1 MTDFFRNI
9 VKDLNDENTHVAADG
24 LGSSEFS
31 DTIDTGSYIFNAALS
46 GSIFGGAPNNK
57 VLALAGESA
66 TGKTFFA
73 LGMVRRFLSD
83 NPNGAVFYFDTE
95 AAVTKSMMEE
105 RGIDSQRVIVSEPDT
120 IQKFRHTALQ
130 ILERYADADER
141 PPMLMVLDSLGQ
153 LSTTKEVEDTFEGK
167 ETRDMTKAQLIKA
180 TFRVLNLKLAKV
192 NVPLVITNHVYDVI
206 GSYVPMKEM
215 GGGSGLK
222 YTASQIVFLSKKK
235 DRDGKDVVG
244 NIIRCRMIKS
254 RFTKENKD
262 VEVKLS
268 YDTGLDRYYG
278 LVELAEKYGIFK
290 KVSTRIELPDGKK
303 VFGKTI
309 NDNPEEY
316 FTKEILEQLDEA
328 AAKEFMYGKDGE
340 DEVNAMMD
348 VLEAEEE
355 QDLEDAKV

>member
-9 VKDLNDENTHVAADG
+9 VKELKDEYTNVAADG

-83 NPNGAVFYFDTE
+83 NPDGAVFYFDTE

-120 IQKFRHTALQ
+120 IQRFRHTALQ
-130 ILERYADADER
+130 ILENYAKAPADER

-153 LSTTKEVEDTFEGK
+153 LSTTKEVEDTAEGK

-192 NVPLVITNHVYDVI
+192 NVPLIITNHVYDVI

-235 DRDGKDVVG
+235 DKDGKDVVG

-262 VEVKLS
+262 VEVKLN

-278 LVELAEKYGIFK
+278 LLDLAEKYEIIK
-290 KVSTRIELPDGKK
+290 KVSTRYELPDGRK
-303 VFGKTI
+303 VFGKQI
-309 NDNPEEY
+309 NNNPEEY
-316 FTKEILEQLDEA
+316 FTEDILHQLDIA
-328 AAKEFMYGKDGE
+328 AGVEFKYGQGN
-340 DEVNAMMD
+340 EVAE
-348 VLEAEEE
+348 VEEE
-355 QDLEDAKV
+355 LENAEV

>member
-9 VKDLNDENTHVAADG
+9 VKELNDDNTHIAADG

-31 DTIDTGSYIFNAALS
+31 GTIDTGSYIFNALLS
-46 GSIFGGAPNNK
+46 GSIHGGAPNNK

-73 LGMVRRFLSD
+73 LGIVKRFLDD

-105 RGIDSQRVIVSEPDT
+105 RGIDSNRVIVSEPDT
-120 IQKFRHTALQ
+120 IQKFRHTSIQ
-130 ILERYADADER
+130 ILDNYAKTPEDSR
-141 PPMLMVLDSLGQ
+141 PPMMMVLDSLGQ
-153 LSTTKEVEDTFEGK
+153 LSTTKEVEDTTEGK

-192 NVPLVITNHVYDVI
+192 NVPLLITNHVYDII
-206 GSYVPMKEM
+206 GAYIPTKEM

-235 DRDGKDVVG
+235 DKDGKDVVG
-244 NIIRCRMIKS
+244 NIIRCRLIKS

-268 YDTGLDRYYG
+268 YDSGLDRYYG
-278 LVELAEKYGIFK
+278 LLELAEKYDIIK
-290 KVSTRIELPDGKK
+290 KVSTRYELPDGSK
-303 VFGKTI
+303 VFGKAI
-309 NDNPEEY
+309 NKDPEKY
-316 FTKEILEQLDEA
+316 FTDDLLQQLEVA
-328 AAKEFMYGKDGE
+328 AAREFKYGQSGEYSDYEEAE
-340 DEVNAMMD
+340 DE
-348 VLEAEEE
+348 LEE
-355 QDLEDAKV
+355 V

>member
-1 MTDFFRNI
+1 MTEFFRNI
-9 VKDLNDENTHVAADG
+9 VKELNDDNTNIAADG

-31 DTIDTGSYIFNAALS
+31 GTIDTGSHIFNALLS
-46 GSIFGGAPNNK
+46 GSIYGGAPNNK
-57 VLALAGESA
+57 VLALAGESS

-83 NPNGAVFYFDTE
+83 NPTGAVFYFDTE

-105 RGIDSQRVIVSEPDT
+105 RGIDSERVIVSEPDT
-120 IQKFRHTALQ
+120 IQRFRHTAIQ
-130 ILERYADADER
+130 ILDNYAKAVAINQA

-153 LSTTKEVEDTFEGK
+153 LSTTKEVEDTAEGK

-192 NVPLVITNHVYDVI
+192 NVPMIITNHVYDVI

-244 NIIRCRMIKS
+244 NIIRCRLIKS

-268 YDTGLDRYYG
+268 YTTGLDRYFG
-278 LVELAEKYGIFK
+278 MLELAEKYDIIK
-290 KVSTRIELPDGKK
+290 KVSTRYELPDGRK
-303 VFGKTI
+303 VFGKAI
-309 NDNPEEY
+309 NEKPEEY
-316 FTKEILEQLDEA
+316 FTEDMMHQLELAAEVEFKYGQPEEVELDE
-328 AAKEFMYGKDGE
+328 
-340 DEVNAMMD
+340 V
-348 VLEAEEE
+348 EEE
-355 QDLEDAKV
+355 VEEHEAA

>member
-9 VKDLNDENTHVAADG
+9 VKELNDDNTHIAADG

-31 DTIDTGSYIFNAALS
+31 GTIDTGSYIFNALLS
-46 GSIFGGAPNNK
+46 GSIHGGAPNNK

-73 LGMVRRFLSD
+73 LGIVKRFLDD

-105 RGIDSQRVIVSEPDT
+105 RGIDSNRVIVSEPDT
-120 IQKFRHTALQ
+120 IQRFRHTSIQ
-130 ILERYADADER
+130 ILDNYAKTPEDSR
-141 PPMLMVLDSLGQ
+141 PPMMMVLDSLGQ
-153 LSTTKEVEDTFEGK
+153 LSTTKEVEDTTEGK

-192 NVPLVITNHVYDVI
+192 NVPLLITNHVYDII
-206 GSYVPMKEM
+206 GAYIPTKQM

-235 DRDGKDVVG
+235 DKDGKDVVG
-244 NIIRCRMIKS
+244 NIIRCRLIKS

-268 YDTGLDRYYG
+268 YDSGLDRYYG
-278 LVELAEKYGIFK
+278 LLELAEKYDIIK
-290 KVSTRIELPDGKK
+290 KVSTRYELPDGSK

-309 NDNPEEY
+309 NEDPEKY
-316 FTKEILEQLDEA
+316 FTDDLLQQLEVA
-328 AAKEFMYGKDGE
+328 AAREFKYGQSGEYSDYEEAE
-340 DEVNAMMD
+340 DE
-348 VLEAEEE
+348 LEE
-355 QDLEDAKV
+355 V

>member
-9 VKDLNDENTHVAADG
+9 VTELKDEYTNVAADG

-83 NPNGAVFYFDTE
+83 NPDGAVFYFDTE

-105 RGIDSQRVIVSEPDT
+105 RGIDSERVIVSEPDT
-120 IQKFRHTALQ
+120 IQRFRHTALQ
-130 ILERYADADER
+130 ILENYAKAPADER

-153 LSTTKEVEDTFEGK
+153 LSTTKEVEDTAEGK

-192 NVPLVITNHVYDVI
+192 NVPLIITNHVYDVI

-235 DRDGKDVVG
+235 DKDGKDVVG

-262 VEVKLS
+262 VEVKLN

-278 LVELAEKYGIFK
+278 LLDLAEKYEIIK
-290 KVSTRIELPDGKK
+290 KVSTRYELPDGRK
-303 VFGKTI
+303 VFGKQI
-309 NDNPEEY
+309 NNNPEEY
-316 FTKEILEQLDEA
+316 FTEDILHQLDIA
-328 AAKEFMYGKDGE
+328 AGVEFKYGQGN
-340 DEVNAMMD
+340 EVAE
-348 VLEAEEE
+348 VEEE
-355 QDLEDAKV
+355 LENAEV

>member
-9 VKDLNDENTHVAADG
+9 VKELKDEYTNVAADG

-83 NPNGAVFYFDTE
+83 NPDGAVFYFDTE

-105 RGIDSQRVIVSEPDT
+105 RGIDSERVIVSEPDT
-120 IQKFRHTALQ
+120 IQRFRHTALQ
-130 ILERYADADER
+130 ILENYAKAPADER

-153 LSTTKEVEDTFEGK
+153 LSTTKEVEDTAEGK

-192 NVPLVITNHVYDVI
+192 NVPLIITNHVYDVI

-235 DRDGKDVVG
+235 DKDGKDVVG

-262 VEVKLS
+262 VEVKLN

-278 LVELAEKYGIFK
+278 LLDLAEKYEIIK
-290 KVSTRIELPDGKK
+290 KVSTRYELPDGRK
-303 VFGKTI
+303 VFGKQI
-309 NDNPEEY
+309 NSNPEEY
-316 FTKEILEQLDEA
+316 FTEDILHQLDIA
-328 AAKEFMYGKDGE
+328 AGVEFKYGQGSDDMG
-340 DEVNAMMD
+340 AMMD
-348 VLEAEEE
+348 VEEE
-355 QDLEDAKV
+355 LENAEV